1 MLYAL
6 WAASSLGGLGQSLA
20 GAAGALLAGDV
31 GGAVAVAGLPQASLV
46 VGAAVSALALSRLT
60 VRRGRGAALSTGA
73 VVATSGC
80 LVVAAAAL
88 LASLWLVLLGS
99 LLLGAGTTAVMLGR
113 YAAADLGPETS
124 RARSMASVLVAT
136 TVGAVAG
143 PNLLGPSSGLTDTL
157 GLPALAGPYLVAAIS
172 FAAAAAI
179 LAVGLRA
186 STVPVARTSAVAG
199 IEPAPTTDDTLRR
212 QGLVGLAV
220 LALANLVMVSVMTMT
235 PVHLHHIGSGLVVI
249 GLVISLHIAGMF
261 APSPVSGWLTDR
273 VGTAPTAA
281 AAGMVLIAA
290 SGLATAADSPP
301 ILAAAMVLLGVG
313 WNLALLSGS
322 ALLTA
327 GVSASQR
334 PRREGWGEVAMG
346 IAAAGGGVA
355 AGPVMA
361 SDGYWLLAALGAG
374 VGVLVLP
381 LAWYGRIVS
390 TTR

>member
-1 MLYAL
+1 
-6 WAASSLGGLGQSLA
+6 
-20 GAAGALLAGDV
+20 
-31 GGAVAVAGLPQASLV
+31 
-46 VGAAVSALALSRLT
+46 
-60 VRRGRGAALSTGA
+60 
-73 VVATSGC
+73 
-80 LVVAAAAL
+80 
-88 LASLWLVLLGS
+88 
-99 LLLGAGTTAVMLGR
+99 
-113 YAAADLGPETS
+113 
-124 RARSMASVLVAT
+124 
-136 TVGAVAG
+136 
-143 PNLLGPSSGLTDTL
+143 
-157 GLPALAGPYLVAAIS
+157 
-172 FAAAAAI
+172 
-179 LAVGLRA
+179 
-186 STVPVARTSAVAG
+186 VAG

-249 GLVISLHIAGMF
+249 GLAISLHIAGML

-273 VGTAPTAA
+273 VGASPTAA
-281 AAGMVLIAA
+281 AAGMMLIAA
-290 SGLATAADSPP
+290 AALATAADSPP

>member
-136 TVGAVAG
+136 TVGRSPVQICWARRAASLTLWG
-143 PNLLGPSSGLTDTL
+143 CLPWLG
-157 GLPALAGPYLVAAIS
+157 
-172 FAAAAAI
+172 
-179 LAVGLRA
+179 
-186 STVPVARTSAVAG
+186 RTSS
-199 IEPAPTTDDTLRR
+199 RR
-212 QGLVGLAV
+212 SASPRQRR
-220 LALANLVMVSVMTMT
+220 SW
-235 PVHLHHIGSGLVVI
+235 
-249 GLVISLHIAGMF
+249 
-261 APSPVSGWLTDR
+261 PS
-273 VGTAPTAA
+273 
-281 AAGMVLIAA
+281 A
-290 SGLATAADSPP
+290 SGPAQCRSQGRRRWPGSSRLPP
-301 ILAAAMVLLGVG
+301 PM
-313 WNLALLSGS
+313 
-322 ALLTA
+322 
-327 GVSASQR
+327 
-334 PRREGWGEVAMG
+334 
-346 IAAAGGGVA
+346 
-355 AGPVMA
+355 
-361 SDGYWLLAALGAG
+361 
-374 VGVLVLP
+374 
-381 LAWYGRIVS
+381 
-390 TTR
+390 TR